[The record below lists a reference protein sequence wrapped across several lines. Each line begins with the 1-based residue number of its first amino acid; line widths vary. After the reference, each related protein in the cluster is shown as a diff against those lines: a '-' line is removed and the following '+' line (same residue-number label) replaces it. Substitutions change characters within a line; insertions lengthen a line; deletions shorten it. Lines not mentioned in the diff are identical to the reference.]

1 MTHFTTHE
9 VAKALGLPD
18 SRIRSCARAALLA
31 PARGRGGRLQW
42 SFQDLILLKTSRE
55 LLEARVPARRIR
67 RMVASLRRQLP
78 AEQALSS
85 LTIYADGRRIVAWDG
100 AARWQP
106 DSGQFLFNFD
116 AQTVVAPAKPS
127 SARPSPPA
135 AAAPETLGPPEMLG
149 PPEALG
155 PPGALG
161 SDDWFNLGC
170 ELEATSP
177 DEARHAYEQALA
189 LDATLAD
196 AHVNLGRLRHHGGDV
211 ARAETHYQ
219 AAIRL
224 APGDAVA
231 HFNLAGL
238 LEETGRAADA
248 VKTYQRALAVD
259 PDFADA
265 HYNLGLLLD
274 ALGQRAPAMTHL
286 RTARRLYHRR
296 SA

>member
-31 PARGRGGRLQW
+31 PTRGRGGRLQW
-42 SFQDLILLKTSRE
+42 SFQDLVLLKTTKALLDSRI
-55 LLEARVPARRIR
+55 PASRIR
-67 RMVASLRRQLP
+67 RMTASLRRQLP
-78 AEQALSS
+78 AGQALSS
-85 LTIYADGRRIVAWDG
+85 LTIYADGRRVVAWDG
-100 AARWQP
+100 GARWQP

-116 AQTVVAPAKPS
+116 AQDVVAPPAPS
-127 SARPSPPA
+127 PTRPSPPA
-135 AAAPETLGPPEMLG
+135 AAGPELLGGPETLGPPEML
-149 PPEALG
+149 P
-155 PPGALG
+155 
-161 SDDWFNLGC
+161 DDWFNLGC
-170 ELEATSP
+170 EIEAESP

-196 AHVNLGRLRHHGGDV
+196 AHVNLGRLCHQEGDR

-224 APGDAVA
+224 APRDAVA
-231 HFNLAGL
+231 HYNLAGL
-238 LEETGRAADA
+238 LEETGRADA
-248 VKTYQRALAVD
+248 AVRAYQDSLAAD

-265 HYNLGLLLD
+265 HYNLGLVLE
-274 ALGQRAPAMTHL
+274 ALGRRAPAMTHL
-286 RTARRLYHRR
+286 RAARRLYRRR